1 MKNVFKITQTHTHKK
16 ESERMVSV
24 QSCGVSHTVWGE
36 HHAFSE
42 GRSGCTNFLQFLG
55 QWQLFW
61 SETTNGDDKYY
72 CHSIWVFLLFPFL
85 LGSFQF
91 MTAVV
96 SSSLANV
103 SAYTLLLHAL
113 RLDLI
118 RLIYS
123 YVLRSTR
130 QTTQNNRVWNTF
142 LNYTLFFFSLHVMIS
157 PKHNKFCRHF
167 HPRWT
172 DI

>member
-1 MKNVFKITQTHTHKK
+1 MFSKSHKHTHTHTHTHKK
-16 ESERMVSV
+16 ESEGVREN
-24 QSCGVSHTVWGE
+24 GVSPELWCQSHSLGGSAMLFQKAEVVAPIFSNSLGSDNSLEVRQPMGMTNTTVTPY
-36 HHAFSE
+36 
-42 GRSGCTNFLQFLG
+42 GCF
-55 QWQLFW
+55 
-61 SETTNGDDKYY
+61 
-72 CHSIWVFLLFPFL
+72 HPFL

-91 MTAVV
+91 MTVVV

-123 YVLRSTR
+123 CVLRSTR

-142 LNYTLFFFSLHVMIS
+142 
-157 PKHNKFCRHF
+157 
-167 HPRWT
+167 
-172 DI
+172 